1 MKKLLI
7 IFSLMFTALVSVSCG
22 SDDEPDL
29 QFDKHNIVGTWE
41 ITAVQGTAQWRWI
54 VKGATLTFNSNGTC
68 STGFSMEDSYKIE
81 GGQVKTYYAET
92 MEPMYVYELLG
103 KNGNTLTVKMKGT
116 LDESDLSTVFK
127 MIKKS

>member
-1 MKKLLI
+1 MKKLII
-7 IFSLMFTALVSVSCG
+7 IFSLMFSALVFVSCG

-29 QFDKHNIVGTWE
+29 QFDKNTIIGTWE
-41 ITAVQGTAQWRWI
+41 ITEVQGSPEWWWI
-54 VKGATLTFNSNGTC
+54 VTGTMLTFNSNGTC

-92 MEPMYVYELLG
+92 QEPMYVYELVG

-116 LDESDLSTVFK
+116 LDESNLSTVFK
-127 MIKKS
+127 MTKK

>member
-1 MKKLLI
+1 MKKLI
-7 IFSLMFTALVSVSCG
+7 IFFSLMFSALVFVSCG

-29 QFDKHNIVGTWE
+29 QFDKNTIIGIWE
-41 ITAVQGTAQWRWI
+41 ITEVQGSPEWWWI
-54 VKGATLTFNSNGTC
+54 VTGTMLTFNSNGTC

-92 MEPMYVYELLG
+92 QEPMYVYELMG

-116 LDESDLSTVFK
+116 LDESNLSTVFK
-127 MIKKS
+127 MTKK

>member
-1 MKKLLI
+1 MKKLI
-7 IFSLMFTALVSVSCG
+7 IFFSLMFSALVFVSCG

-29 QFDKHNIVGTWE
+29 QFDKNTIVGTWE
-41 ITAVQGTAQWRWI
+41 ITEVQGSPEWRWI
-54 VKGATLTFNSNGTC
+54 VKGTTLTFNSNGTC

-92 MEPMYVYELLG
+92 QEPMYVYELMG

-116 LDESDLSTVFK
+116 LDEGNLSTVFK
-127 MIKKS
+127 MIKR

>member
-1 MKKLLI
+1 MKKLI
-7 IFSLMFTALVSVSCG
+7 IFFSLMFSALVFVSCG

-29 QFDKHNIVGTWE
+29 QFDKNTIIGTWE
-41 ITAVQGTAQWRWI
+41 ITEVQGSPEWRWI
-54 VKGATLTFNSNGTC
+54 VTGTILTFNSNGTC

-92 MEPMYVYELLG
+92 QEPMYVYELMG

-116 LDESDLSTVFK
+116 LDESNLSTVFK
-127 MIKKS
+127 MAKK

>member
-1 MKKLLI
+1 MKKLI
-7 IFSLMFTALVSVSCG
+7 IFFSLMFSALVFVSCG

-29 QFDKHNIVGTWE
+29 QFDKNTIIGTWE
-41 ITAVQGTAQWRWI
+41 ITEVQGSPEWWWI
-54 VKGATLTFNSNGTC
+54 VTGTMLTFNSNGTC

-92 MEPMYVYELLG
+92 QEPMYVYELMG

-116 LDESDLSTVFK
+116 LDESNLSTVFK
-127 MIKKS
+127 MTKK

>member
-22 SDDEPDL
+22 SDDEPSL
-29 QFDKHNIVGTWE
+29 QFDKNTIVGTWE
-41 ITAVQGTAQWRWI
+41 ITEVQGTAQWWWI
-54 VKGATLTFNSNGTC
+54 IKGTTLKFNSNGTC

-103 KNGNTLTVKMKGT
+103 KTGNPLTFKMKGT

-127 MIKKS
+127 MTKKP